1 MQHELLCVLGRTRAG
16 QQRQPADDHDDLPT
30 CGGLRHPRPLGA
42 VEMALGV
49 LLLLTS
55 DVDPRLLEPIA
66 AAWVRSAA
74 SCFWPK
80 GCGCAA
86 SPAPGRLRARRP
98 KIPCR
103 PRRSPENRMGSSER
117 DKHPSEWS
125 LGRLYSNPD
134 VRDIVAH
141 AAQAVTHVKLDHYRA
156 ASPLSARRR
165 WRLVDRL
172 GEQIIRELL
181 TDSRAGTP
189 QRELA
194 ERYGISVSSVKRILR
209 H

>member
-1 MQHELLCVLGRTRAG
+1 MPLGRTNNHASLKIKW
-16 QQRQPADDHDDLPT
+16 ALT
-30 CGGLRHPRPLGA
+30 STFA
-42 VEMALGV
+42 VELV
-49 LLLLTS
+49 
-55 DVDPRLLEPIA
+55 
-66 AAWVRSAA
+66 
-74 SCFWPK
+74 
-80 GCGCAA
+80 
-86 SPAPGRLRARRP
+86 
-98 KIPCR
+98 
-103 PRRSPENRMGSSER
+103 
-117 DKHPSEWS
+117 
-125 LGRLYSNPD
+125 RLYSNPD

-165 WRLVDRL
+165 WRLLDRL